1 MEGNETEK
9 IRHLLVIQDPKGQR
23 TLPLLEATYSLG
35 RDLRNA
41 IVLYSPSVS
50 RQHAILLRV
59 TIPNTDQY
67 GFRIIDGNFQGKKST
82 NGLFVNGHKCL
93 HHNLQN
99 GDVIAF
105 DSHTQAKYYVITNL
119 SEQIFSESCGTGDL
133 SNFLS
138 GKVNSV
144 SHVSKAIMEN
154 INFEAASET
163 ALARLASFPEL
174 IPNAIIEMDLA
185 GRVTYVNPA
194 AVAKFPNLR
203 QIAQEHPILTQL
215 LTEVKDQ
222 AQNSFIREVTVG
234 NQIFEQSVHYLPES
248 NLIRTFIIREITEQ
262 KQAELELKQRDR
274 LLQAVAEAANYLLAE
289 MNYDLAIEKALA
301 ALGEATNVE
310 RVYLFQNHPHFPLP
324 LAKSVLSNP
333 WIRTVV

>member
-9 IRHLLVIQDPKGQR
+9 IRHLLVVQDPKGQR

-82 NGLFVNGHKCL
+82 NGLFVNGNKCL

-119 SEQIFSESCGTGDL
+119 SEQIFSECCQTGDL

-154 INFEAASET
+154 INFEN
-163 ALARLASFPEL
+163 
-174 IPNAIIEMDLA
+174 I
-185 GRVTYVNPA
+185 Y
-194 AVAKFPNLR
+194 
-203 QIAQEHPILTQL
+203 
-215 LTEVKDQ
+215 
-222 AQNSFIREVTVG
+222 
-234 NQIFEQSVHYLPES
+234 
-248 NLIRTFIIREITEQ
+248 
-262 KQAELELKQRDR
+262 
-274 LLQAVAEAANYLLAE
+274 
-289 MNYDLAIEKALA
+289 
-301 ALGEATNVE
+301 
-310 RVYLFQNHPHFPLP
+310 
-324 LAKSVLSNP
+324 
-333 WIRTVV
+333 